1 MREGYVDPVLRTRE
15 SCAFLQLYAR
25 VLTNYGAFCLINFA
39 SQRSVYLL
47 QEALRVLQECDAL
60 MQHTQQMK
68 RNRIH

>member
-1 MREGYVDPVLRTRE
+1 MRERYVDPVLRTRE
-15 SCAFLQLYAR
+15 SHAFLQLYAR

-60 MQHTQQMK
+60 MQRT
-68 RNRIH
+68 